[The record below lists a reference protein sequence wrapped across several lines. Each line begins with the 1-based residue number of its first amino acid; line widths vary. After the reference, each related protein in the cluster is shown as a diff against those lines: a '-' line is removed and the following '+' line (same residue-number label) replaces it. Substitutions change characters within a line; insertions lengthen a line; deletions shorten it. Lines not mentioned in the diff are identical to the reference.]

1 MLSEDSQQFT
11 DAIRKAREARGW
23 SQADLGS
30 RLGVSQSRI
39 SKIERGAVDLR
50 LSTLVAV
57 ARVLGLE
64 PVLVP
69 QRLLP
74 LLARLSEG
82 DDREQRPR
90 YRIDNDE

>member
-1 MLSEDSQQFT
+1 MPSEEIRPFT
-11 DAIRKAREARGW
+11 DAIREAREARGW
-23 SQADLGS
+23 SQAELGS
-30 RLGVSQSRI
+30 RLGFSQSRI

-74 LLARLSEG
+74 LFARLSEG

-90 YRIDNDE
+90 YRIDEDE